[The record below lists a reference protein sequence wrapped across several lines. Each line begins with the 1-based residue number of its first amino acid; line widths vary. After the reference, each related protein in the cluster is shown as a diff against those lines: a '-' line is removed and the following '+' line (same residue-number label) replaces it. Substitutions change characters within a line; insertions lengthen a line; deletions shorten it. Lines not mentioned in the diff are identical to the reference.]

1 MGFNNTNQKQMQD
14 LKQKTVL
21 MNGLQ
26 DIRSMQ
32 NFEGKVKNVEEN
44 GQSLHEGTVDKNGLN

>member
-26 DIRSMQ
+26 DIRSM
-32 NFEGKVKNVEEN
+32 
-44 GQSLHEGTVDKNGLN
+44 